1 MKIKKKAA
9 LLAGS
14 VATLGAVAIG
24 SGTAYAVAS
33 SAPAPTPLIGC
44 VTGSSRTLEHV
55 YTSPASFM
63 GCPKG
68 SIAVQ
73 SGATGPRGLA
83 GSRGATGARGP
94 QGPAGPSGAGGSA
107 YRTEVDNGTEWTL
120 SPNPIAGD
128 VSTAGATYA
137 DAGVVVDAG
146 ELNSQ
151 LTTGSFAYD
160 AGSNVSENLWIGDG
174 PEASVPGTHPLSDS
188 ADFFY
193 ASYQGTGMF
202 SVMAP
207 GASGLSGTVS
217 LAQIKAAYGN
227 GGGPVEAY
235 IWAGVTSSGAN
246 VPPVTIHSVDG
257 VTVNSEV
264 GIQTFD
270 SNKLFAFVRPL

>member
-9 LLAGS
+9 LIAGS

-55 YTSPASFM
+55 YTSPASFK

-83 GSRGATGARGP
+83 GPRGAAGARGP
-94 QGPAGPSGAGGSA
+94 QGPAGPAGAGGSA

-193 ASYQGTGMF
+193 ASYQGNGMF

-235 IWAGVTSSGAN
+235 IWAGVTSSGTD

-264 GIQTFD
+264 GIQTFNSD
-270 SNKLFAFVRPL
+270 KLLAFVRPL